1 MTKRFYRN
9 RGRKENIVISL
20 AGAHGVGKTTLFN
33 LLKKEQQDNNKFKFY
48 PERYVKNPPFPFGSE
63 DKQIGFRSEIH
74 YLQQFI
80 RRDQSVKNYDRTYN
94 GRIIILDRT
103 PICVLVYSKAL
114 NLKKKDYELIQD
126 TYKSVNW
133 REDYVIYLTAEPHT
147 IMKRILQRG
156 SLDKER
162 QEWNEDKQDYLLYT
176 LSYYKKL
183 LLSNDNVIIVDTDRL
198 SQEEVLKQIKD
209 IISNLTGFSFKK
221 SEKLP
226 PTQKSILNFL
236 K

>member
-9 RGRKENIVISL
+9 RGRKENIVISI

-33 LLKKEQQDNNKFKFY
+33 LLKKELQNNNKFKFY
-48 PERYVKNPPFPFGSE
+48 PERYVKNPPFPFGSN

-74 YLQQFI
+74 FLQQFI
-80 RRDQSVKNYDRTYN
+80 RRDQSVKKFDRNYN
-94 GRIIILDRT
+94 GRIVILDRT

-114 NLKKKDYELIQD
+114 RLRKKDYELIYE
-126 TYKSVNW
+126 TYKSVDW
-133 REDYVIYLTAEPHT
+133 REDYIIYLTAEDHT
-147 IMKRILQRG
+147 IMKRILHRG

-183 LLSNDNVIIVDTDRL
+183 LLSNDNVIILDTDKL
-198 SQEEVLKQIKD
+198 SQDEVLKQIKD
-209 IISNLTGFSFKK
+209 IISQLTGFSFKK
-221 SEKLP
+221 LEKLP
-226 PTQKSILNFL
+226 PTQKSIQYFL

>member
-9 RGRKENIVISL
+9 KGKKENIVISI

-33 LLKKEQQDNNKFKFY
+33 LLKKELKNNNKFKFY
-48 PERYVKNPPFPFGSE
+48 PERYVKNPPFPFGSD

-80 RRDQSVKNYDRTYN
+80 RRDQSVKKFDRTYN

-114 NLKKKDYELIQD
+114 RLKKKDYDLIYD
-126 TYKSVNW
+126 TYKSVDW
-133 REDYVIYLTAEPHT
+133 REDYVIYLTAEAHT

-162 QEWNEDKQDYLLYT
+162 KEWNEDKQDYLLYT
-176 LSYYKKL
+176 RSYYKKL
-183 LLSNDNVIIVDTDRL
+183 LLPNENVIILNTDKL
-198 SQEEVLKQIKD
+198 SQDEVLKQIKL
-209 IISNLTGFSFKK
+209 IITRLTGFSFKK
-221 SEKLP
+221 LEKLP

-236 K
+236 N

>member
-9 RGRKENIVISL
+9 KGKKENIVISI

-33 LLKKEQQDNNKFKFY
+33 LLKKELQESNKFKFY
-48 PERYVKNPPFPFGSE
+48 PERYVKNPPFPFGSD

-74 YLQQFI
+74 FLQQFI
-80 RRDQSVKNYDRTYN
+80 RRDQSVKKFDSMYN

-114 NLKKKDYELIQD
+114 RLRKKDYDLIYD
-126 TYKSVNW
+126 TYNSVDW
-133 REDYVIYLTAEPHT
+133 REDYVIYLTAEAYT
-147 IMKRILQRG
+147 IMKRIVQRG

-176 LSYYKKL
+176 LTYYKKL

-221 SEKLP
+221 LEKLP

>member
-1 MTKRFYRN
+1 MTKRSYRN

-33 LLKKEQQDNNKFKFY
+33 LLKKELQDYNKFKFY
-48 PERYVKNPPFPFGSE
+48 PERYVKNPPFPFGSH

-74 YLQQFI
+74 FLQQFI
-80 RRDQSVKNYDRTYN
+80 RRNKSVKKFDNTYN

-114 NLKKKDYELIQD
+114 RLKKKDYELICD
-126 TYKSVNW
+126 TYKSVEW
-133 REDYVIYLTAEPHT
+133 REDYVIYLTAEVHT

-156 SLDKER
+156 SLDKDR
-162 QEWNEDKQDYLLYT
+162 QEWNEHKQDYLLYT
-176 LSYYKKL
+176 LTYYKKL
-183 LLSNDNVIIVDTDRL
+183 LLSNPNVIILDTDKL
-198 SQEEVLKQIKD
+198 TQDDVLKHIKE
-209 IISNLTGFSFKK
+209 IISQLTGFSFKK
-221 SEKLP
+221 LEKLP
-226 PTQKSILNFL
+226 ATQKSILNFL

>member
-1 MTKRFYRN
+1 MGRKTYRN
-9 RGRKENIVISL
+9 KGRKRNFCISI

-33 LLKKEQQDNNKFKFY
+33 LLKKELSNNNKFKFY
-48 PERYVKNPPFPFGSE
+48 PERYVKNPPFPFGSD

-74 YLQQFI
+74 FLQQFI
-80 RRDQSVKNYDRTYN
+80 LRNKNVKKFDIKHN

-114 NLKKKDYELIQD
+114 RIKEKDYQLIYD
-126 TYKSVNW
+126 TFNSVEW
-133 REDYVIYLTAEPHT
+133 REDYVIYLTATPHT

-162 QEWNEDKQDYLLYT
+162 QEWNEEKQDYLLYT

-183 LLSNDNVIIVDTDRL
+183 LLSNDNVIILDTEGR
-198 SQEEVLKQIKD
+198 SQEEVLKEMKD
-209 IISNLTGFSFKK
+209 IISQLTGFSFKK
-221 SEKLP
+221 LEKAP

>member
-183 LLSNDNVIIVDTDRL
+183 LLSNDNVIILDTDRL

-209 IISNLTGFSFKK
+209 IISKLTGFSFKK
-221 SEKLP
+221 LEKLP